1 LKIDG
6 MNRIFLGYRVYH
18 HGYFDVYLGSVD
30 GITDADLA
38 AIVDFANKTEPEME
52 TIFVYVPDEEDASL
66 IYHRSVNRWELK
78 NLVQE

>member
-1 LKIDG
+1 

-52 TIFVYVPDEEDASL
+52 TIFVYVPDEELASL
-66 IYHRSVNRWELK
+66 RYHRSVNRGELK
-78 NLVQE
+78 KLVEE